1 MLYYSPDCFIHLTI
15 TAGGALGKSPNCL
28 PPITAHRVPSFPNSP
43 TMDSD
48 DDELQRAIRLSL
60 QPTESAP
67 PKRSVDIVDLTE
79 DNVSAVWP
87 GFDGTDDM
95 DFWKA
100 IAVSMG
106 EGA

>member
-1 MLYYSPDCFIHLTI
+1 
-15 TAGGALGKSPNCL
+15 
-28 PPITAHRVPSFPNSP
+28 
-43 TMDSD
+43 MDSD